1 MIWKSAVHPNVFL
14 PDLKVCGWK
23 EKRELRW
30 MDAPFPKDIEEIM
43 FDLRYRDQYDY
54 GSKNEGN
61 DKLNEFDA
69 YR

>member
-1 MIWKSAVHPNVFL
+1 
-14 PDLKVCGWK
+14 
-23 EKRELRW
+23 

-43 FDLRYRDQYDY
+43 FDLTYQAQYDY